1 MQRFFTR
8 ERFGEPQVIAAV
20 LLLVFLAQCVWLAS
34 RFLQP
39 SSGIDLSESFRIEE
53 GLLQWRGQHIAGT
66 PDPSLRRAE
75 PESAVPTLE
84 FARNHGYDANH
95 SPLYYLI
102 ASAPL
107 LFWRGGLDAAHLN
120 SWGWLAR
127 APCLMFG
134 VLLGASLWYVARR
147 LYGNAGGYI
156 ALILYCFS
164 PAVIWNISGWLVQPE
179 MGATWGAFGA
189 LFTAIAVAHTL
200 YAPREVVLWNWRRI
214 ILLGM
219 SLALAVG
226 SQFSL
231 LVAVPIA
238 LGFMLY
244 LAPSRKGAALT
255 IWSAACFAALL
266 LLWAAYS
273 FHARAMWDGLRH
285 ASFLPLVWSA
295 FGMSQAYWNVATYVA
310 RMSPALMLAVPAALS
325 TFAWSPRT
333 RYFGNTAPLLVAA
346 IFLLLTVGTVTS
358 RDSAFSLIATLFLFV
373 FVAGVF
379 ADLLETAYR
388 PLVMA
393 CLWCLLGAA
402 ALLNILQL
410 ARARVG

>member
-8 ERFGEPQVIAAV
+8 ERFGEPQVFAAA

-39 SSGIDLSESFRIEE
+39 SNAIDLSESFRIEE
-53 GLLQWRGQHIAGT
+53 GLRQWRGQHIAGT
-66 PDPSLRRAE
+66 PGPSPRRAE
-75 PESAVPTLE
+75 PESAWAMVE

-107 LFWRGGLDAAHLN
+107 LFWRSGLDAAHLN

-127 APCLMFG
+127 APYLMFG
-134 VLLGASLWYVARR
+134 VLLGASLWYVSRR

-156 ALILYCFS
+156 ALMLYCFS
-164 PAVIWNISGWLVQPE
+164 PAIIWNISGWLVQPE
-179 MGATWGAFGA
+179 MGAAWGAFGA

-219 SLALAVG
+219 SLALGMG

-231 LVAVPIA
+231 LVAVPMA

-244 LAPSRKGAALT
+244 LAPSRKRAALT
-255 IWSAACFAALL
+255 IWFAACFAALL
-266 LLWAAYS
+266 LFWASYS

-285 ASFLPLVWSA
+285 ASFLPLVWRA
-295 FGMSQAYWNVATYVA
+295 FGMRQAYWNVATYVA
-310 RMSPALMLAVPAALS
+310 RMSPALMLALPAALI
-325 TFAWSPRT
+325 TFIWSPRT

-346 IFLLLTVGTVTS
+346 IFLLLTIGTVTS
-358 RDSAFSLIATLFLFV
+358 SDSAFPLIATLFLFV
-373 FVAGVF
+373 FVAGVS
-379 ADLLETAYR
+379 ADLLETSYR
-388 PLVMA
+388 PLVIA

-402 ALLNILQL
+402 ALLNVLQL
-410 ARARVG
+410 ARVRVG